1 MPVGGGVIMDN
12 ADYVITQPKKGTYK
26 AFSKICTHMRCP
38 VASVSDGTINCSCHG
53 SKFSIEDG
61 AVTSP
66 PATEPLPETKTV
78 VSGDKVYVD
87 A

>member
-1 MPVGGGVIMDN
+1 
-12 ADYVITQPKKGTYK
+12 
-26 AFSKICTHMRCP
+26 MRCP
-38 VASVSDGTINCSCHG
+38 VASVSDGMINCSCHG

-61 AVTSP
+61 SVASP
-66 PATEPLPETKTV
+66 PATEPLPESKTV